1 MAGIKDK
8 DYYLKES
15 KTFCMFPWMHLYAS
29 PRGDVYPCCTTTQ
42 TQKLGNAKENT
53 LQEIFNSEETKKL
66 RLDMLS
72 DTPNEMCK
80 TCYKMEESSPNS
92 YRNYSKDMFGKY
104 FDDVV
109 TQTWSDGSVDE
120 FKMRMID
127 IRFSNICN
135 FACRTCGSECSSQF
149 AAEERKLG
157 KHDFIVLHVDDGKGK
172 VLEEVLEH
180 LDHADMVY
188 FAGGEPL
195 ITDEHYIIL
204 EEIIKRGRTD
214 IKLRY
219 NTNASNIHFK
229 GRNLI
234 DLWNK
239 FSHIEV
245 ACSIDHFGERAELIR
260 HGTDWG
266 VVESNLL
273 QFRKMRQVL
282 FSVSTVLSVFNYLTI
297 HDFYNYLIQK
307 NIIFKE
313 DTNHYLCLTA
323 NPSFYCATTLPKSL
337 KEGMQP
343 NIEQFCDNWS
353 QFELITR
360 QVRYAINFANSA
372 HTWEENKYDFIK
384 YSWLRDRLRGEDL
397 LKVFPELALLII

>member
-1 MAGIKDK
+1 MEINKQNLLG
-8 DYYLKES
+8 ES
-15 KTFCMFPWMHLYAS
+15 KTFCMFPWVHMYVS
-29 PRGDVYPCCTTTQ
+29 PRGKVYPCCTTDTSS
-42 TQKLGNAKENT
+42 TLGDTHTDSLKEIWNNDKMK
-53 LQEIFNSEETKKL
+53 QV
-66 RLDMLS
+66 RLDMLNGKS
-72 DTPNEMCK
+72 VDLCRL
-80 TCYKMEESSPNS
+80 CYKMEETTPHTW
-92 YRNYSKDMFGKY
+92 RRYSNDKFEKY
-104 FDDVV
+104 FDETVATTKD
-109 TQTWSDGSVDE
+109 DGSVE
-120 FKMRMID
+120 NFKLRFID

-343 NIEQFCDNWS
+343 NIEQFCDNWKH
-353 QFELITR
+353 FELICK
-360 QVRYAINFANSA
+360 QIRYAINFANSA

-384 YSWLRDRLRGEDL
+384 YSWLRDRLRGEDI